1 MTSLLGTSHL
11 PNSTAKFNDIQA
23 NLIAIKSYFMDE
35 VYELRNEVTSLKSTI
50 NNLIS
55 NRTETDNQ
63 IITGNKNSFF

>member
-1 MTSLLGTSHL
+1 
-11 PNSTAKFNDIQA
+11 
-23 NLIAIKSYFMDE
+23 MDE

>member
-1 MTSLLGTSHL
+1 
-11 PNSTAKFNDIQA
+11 
-23 NLIAIKSYFMDE
+23 MDE
-35 VYELRNEVTSLKSTI
+35 VDELRNEVTSLKSII

>member
-1 MTSLLGTSHL
+1 
-11 PNSTAKFNDIQA
+11 
-23 NLIAIKSYFMDE
+23 MDE
-35 VYELRNEVTSLKSTI
+35 VYEFRNEVTSLKSTI

>member
-1 MTSLLGTSHL
+1 MG
-11 PNSTAKFNDIQA
+11 
-23 NLIAIKSYFMDE
+23 E
-35 VYELRNEVTSLKSTI
+35 VYELRNEVTSLKSII

>member
-1 MTSLLGTSHL
+1 
-11 PNSTAKFNDIQA
+11 
-23 NLIAIKSYFMDE
+23 MDE

-63 IITGNKNSFF
+63 IITGNKDSFF

>member
-1 MTSLLGTSHL
+1 
-11 PNSTAKFNDIQA
+11 
-23 NLIAIKSYFMDE
+23 MDE
-35 VYELRNEVTSLKSTI
+35 VYELRNEVTSLKSII